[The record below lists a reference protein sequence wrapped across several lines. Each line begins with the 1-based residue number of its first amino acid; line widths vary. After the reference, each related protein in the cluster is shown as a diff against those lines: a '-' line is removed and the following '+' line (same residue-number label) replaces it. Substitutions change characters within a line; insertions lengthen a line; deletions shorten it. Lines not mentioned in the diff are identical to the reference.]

1 MRNLRVRDVCPESRV
16 FRVDGERLRAAIES
30 AWSSESPVELD
41 FDNELIAS
49 ISFLD
54 EGVATLFVDYDAE
67 AIRERLRITNLTASD
82 RKMLNELVAKRRGQR
97 TAA

>member
-1 MRNLRVRDVCPESRV
+1 MRHLRVGDVCPESRV
-16 FRVDGERLRAAIES
+16 FRVDGQHLRAAIES
-30 AWSSESPVELD
+30 AWAEDSPVELD

-54 EGVATLFVDYDAE
+54 EGIAALFVDYDAE
-67 AIRERLRITNLTASD
+67 GIRERLHITNLTASD
-82 RKMLNELVAKRRGQR
+82 RKMLNELVAKRRAQR